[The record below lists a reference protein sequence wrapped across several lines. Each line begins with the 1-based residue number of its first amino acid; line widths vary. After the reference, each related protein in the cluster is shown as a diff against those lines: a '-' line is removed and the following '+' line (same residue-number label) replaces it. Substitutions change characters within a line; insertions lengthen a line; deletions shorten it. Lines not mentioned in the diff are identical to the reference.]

1 VTFKVMIQTAPQGDW
16 IMTKNTGPYWG
27 DQLQLDTCEDAP
39 FAGYA
44 PFQLRPDH
52 AGLRLLFGSHR
63 VRATRILVQ
72 NGLTPRAWIEFEA
85 GASVCLS
92 ALDDDF
98 LETLSATGRCHIIAR
113 SADDDRYWIPVCAG
127 RHGPAQHRHEANL
140 SVFAVLMAAS

>member
-1 VTFKVMIQTAPQGDW
+1 
-16 IMTKNTGPYWG
+16 MTKNAGPYWG

-52 AGLRLLFGSHR
+52 AGLRLLFGSRR

-72 NGLTPRAWIEFEA
+72 AGLTSRAWIEFEA
-85 GASVCLS
+85 GDSVCL

-98 LETLSATGRCHIIAR
+98 LETLVASGRCDIIAR
-113 SADDDRYWIPVCAG
+113 SQDDERYWIPVCAG
-127 RHGPAQHRHEANL
+127 RYGPTQHRHESISTRPL
-140 SVFAVLMAAS
+140 FAAAQAH